1 MSSATLE
8 ELADERGLT
17 MDDIEQAL
25 RTLPRPGG
33 GSLSEH
39 ERDVLAGLG
48 VDPDRTARSP
58 LVAGMLRRRQLEH
71 ASLTTEQVAQLLGR
85 EPSRIRQRLQGER
98 RSLLG
103 FHRHAGRR
111 EWLLPSFQFE
121 LGLHELDGWAR
132 LLQALPPA
140 DAISPVALVAW
151 LTEPQA
157 RLEDRSRATVLVD
170 GADVR
175 PLLDEAAAFG
185 VFP

>member
-1 MSSATLE
+1 
-8 ELADERGLT
+8 
-17 MDDIEQAL
+17 
-25 RTLPRPGG
+25 
-33 GSLSEH
+33 
-39 ERDVLAGLG
+39 VLAGLG
-48 VDPDRTARSP
+48 IDPDSTARSP
-58 LVAGMLRRRQLEH
+58 LVAGVLRRRQLEH
-71 ASLTTEQVAQLLGR
+71 ASSTTEQVAQLLGR

-103 FHRHAGRR
+103 FHRQTGRR

-140 DAISPVALVAW
+140 DATSPVALVSW

-157 RLEDRSRATVLVD
+157 SLGGRSRATVLAN

-175 PLLDEAAAFG
+175 PFLDEAAAFG
-185 VFP
+185 VLP

>member
-1 MSSATLE
+1 MTTAALE

-17 MDDIEQAL
+17 MEDIEQAL
-25 RTLPRPGG
+25 RTLPRPGR

-39 ERDVLAGLG
+39 ERGVLAGFG
-48 VDPDRTARSP
+48 VEPDRTARSP
-58 LVAGMLRRRQLEH
+58 LIAGVLRRRQLEH

-85 EPSRIRQRLQGER
+85 EPSRIRQRLSADR

-103 FHRHAGRR
+103 FHHRSGRR
-111 EWLLPSFQFE
+111 EWLLPTFQFE
-121 LGLHELDGWAR
+121 LGLHESEGWAR

-140 DAISPVALVAW
+140 DETSPVALVAW
-151 LTEPQA
+151 LTEPHE
-157 RLEDRSRATVLVD
+157 RLGGRSRAEAVAE

-185 VFP
+185 VLL

>member
-1 MSSATLE
+1 MATATLE

-17 MDDIEQAL
+17 IEDIEQAL
-25 RTLPRPGG
+25 RSLPRPGS

-39 ERDVLAGLG
+39 ERAVLDDLG
-48 VDPDRTARSP
+48 IDPDRTARSP
-58 LVAGMLRRRQLEH
+58 LVAGVLLRRQLEH

-85 EPSRIRQRLQGER
+85 APSRIRQRLQGER

-103 FHRHAGRR
+103 FHRHSGRR

-121 LGLHELDGWAR
+121 LGLHEQDGWAR
-132 LLQALPPA
+132 LLQAMPPT
-140 DAISPVALVAW
+140 DETSPVALVAW

-157 RLEDRSRATVLVD
+157 SLGDRSRATALAD
-170 GADVR
+170 GSDVR

-185 VFP
+185 VLP

>member
-1 MSSATLE
+1 MATATLE

-17 MDDIEQAL
+17 IEDIEQAL

-39 ERDVLAGLG
+39 ERGVLADLG
-48 VDPDRTARSP
+48 IDPDRTARSP
-58 LVAGMLRRRQLEH
+58 LVAGVLRRRQLEQ

-103 FHRHAGRR
+103 FHRHVGRR

-140 DAISPVALVAW
+140 DATSPVALVAW

-157 RLEDRSRATVLVD
+157 SLDGRSRANVLAD

-175 PLLDEAAAFG
+175 PLLDEAATFG
-185 VFP
+185 VLA